1 MVKAMKNKG
10 SSVNC
15 LLERKGKRLL
25 PYLLMSPTL
34 IFVVFFLIVPLGFA
48 FYCSLYRADY
58 MQFSKFLGLGNYI
71 DVLADTEILKS
82 IGRTFYVSGISL
94 VVSLIAGVALAL
106 CINALSKKLA
116 YVVQIIVLIPW
127 VTSMIVAAMLW
138 KWIFQDETGLLNYAI
153 SKIGLSKIGFL
164 TDKDI
169 AIYTLIFVLTWRVI
183 GYVMVQVLAG
193 LKSIP
198 QEYEEA
204 SKIDGANKWKTFW
217 FVRFPLLKT
226 PITISAIIVGLSNI
240 NNLNVPLT
248 LLAGGPGTSTMMVA
262 IDIYRMSFTSYHFG
276 ESSALSIVLCLINF
290 LLAVIYIKAVKY
302 EI

>member
-1 MVKAMKNKG
+1 MVKVMKNKDRA
-10 SSVNC
+10 VNC
-15 LLERKGKRLL
+15 LREKGGKRLL

-34 IFVVFFLIVPLGFA
+34 IFIVLFLIVPLAFA

-58 MQFSKFLGLGNYI
+58 MQFSRFLGLGNYI
-71 DVLADTEILKS
+71 DVLTDKEILKS
-82 IGRTFYVSGISL
+82 IGRTFYVSGVSL

-106 CINALSKKLA
+106 CINALSQKLA
-116 YVVQIIVLIPW
+116 YFVQIIVLIPW

-164 TDKDI
+164 TDKNI

-198 QEYEEA
+198 QEFEEA
-204 SKIDGANKWKTFW
+204 SRIDGANKWKLFW
-217 FVRFPLLKT
+217 FIRFPLLKT
-226 PITISAIIVGLSNI
+226 PLTISAIIVGLSNI

-248 LLAGGPGTSTMMVA
+248 LLAGGPGTSTMVVA
-262 IDIYRMSFTSYHFG
+262 IDVYRMSFTNYHFG